1 MFNFSKK
8 KLNKFRL
15 LVETDRW
22 HNVSRADRLYHRRNS
37 DDRRDEFHNIMS
49 CYSSKA
55 RKGKYLPSSCCNNI
69 TFNQLYYLCKSI
81 KIINTKQRETI
92 LIKTQ
97 HSSTDFRKEGNFG
110 AKGDN
115 SYIKPNNLQLTSE
128 KRVISDQR
136 ETILI

>member
-49 CYSSKA
+49 CY
-55 RKGKYLPSSCCNNI
+55 YL
-69 TFNQLYYLCKSI
+69 
-81 KIINTKQRETI
+81 KQ
-92 LIKTQ
+92 K
-97 HSSTDFRKEGNFG
+97 SSTDFRKESNFG